1 MLSGEEHKKRQQLLQ
16 AKLHEG
22 FSESPGEQARQMVV
36 SHYLN
41 LGHSQDD
48 KSLRTRAV
56 KGAFGSANVKRVRRS
71 GKKMYPFCIKFDLG
85 IL

>member
-1 MLSGEEHKKRQQLLQ
+1 MLSGEERKKRQQVLQ

-22 FSESPGEQARQMVV
+22 FSECPSEQARQMVV
-36 SHYLN
+36 LHYLN

-48 KSLRTRAV
+48 NSLCTRAL

-71 GKKMYPFCIKFDLG
+71 REETYPLCIKFDLG

>member
-1 MLSGEEHKKRQQLLQ
+1 
-16 AKLHEG
+16 
-22 FSESPGEQARQMVV
+22 MVV
-36 SHYLN
+36 LHYLN

-48 KSLRTRAV
+48 KSLCTRAV

-71 GKKMYPFCIKFDLG
+71 GEEMYPFCIKFDLG

>member
-1 MLSGEEHKKRQQLLQ
+1 MLSGKEHKKRQQVLY

-36 SHYLN
+36 LHYLN
-41 LGHSQDD
+41 LCHSQDD
-48 KSLRTRAV
+48 KSLCTTAV
-56 KGAFGSANVKRVRRS
+56 KRAFGSANVKRVRRM
-71 GKKMYPFCIKFDLG
+71 GEEMYPFRIKFDLG